1 MINIFE
7 TKYNLSNFKARNM
20 INEFGFNKIL
30 EECDYIALHD
40 DPEIWGDAIYKWE
53 NEENLGRVKSIGVV
67 YDTN

>member
-40 DPEIWGDAIYKWE
+40 NPEIWVDAIYKWKS
-53 NEENLGRVKSIGVV
+53 EENLNGVKSIGGCI
-67 YDTN
+67 